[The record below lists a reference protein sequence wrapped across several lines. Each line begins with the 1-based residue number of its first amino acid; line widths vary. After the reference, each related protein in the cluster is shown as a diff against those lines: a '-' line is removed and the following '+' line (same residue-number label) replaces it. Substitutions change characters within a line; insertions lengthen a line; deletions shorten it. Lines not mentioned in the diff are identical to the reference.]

1 MPIPFAVVGTN
12 VTTGAVN
19 IAKNN
24 PNVNAAE
31 LKAFKL
37 VYQNR
42 RYRLYARKSYLP
54 GEQQSREL
62 WIRTFGR
69 TSIGPVEKRPAKKPT
84 TSPAASSS
92 PG

>member
-1 MPIPFAVVGTN
+1 V
-12 VTTGAVN
+12 

-37 VYQNR
+37 IYQNR

-54 GEQQSREL
+54 GEQESREL
-62 WIRTFGR
+62 WSRTFGR
-69 TSIGPVEKRPAKKPT
+69 TTIGPVEKRAPKKVT
-84 TSPAASSS
+84 TAPASSDS